1 MDFLSPVNFWNP
13 PLIKNFPPSL
23 ISYKWFMIPFVRD
36 MHYMLIL
43 CFVSRSKQTSN
54 KRWEGTISKRTEKA
68 PFCKRWNEIIWM
80 KKIWRAWGHCGG
92 AGYWPY
98 IGDMLCPYIIIC
110 AHPVPYLFPLTMS
123 HKLPVPR
130 EKVSIAVSA
139 SSQAEKCWY
148 GIVSGQQSIQGRRLI
163 WVQLSPLE
171 DLGSWLIDPCIT

>member
-1 MDFLSPVNFWNP
+1 
-13 PLIKNFPPSL
+13 
-23 ISYKWFMIPFVRD
+23 MIPFVRD
-36 MHYMLIL
+36 VQCTL
-43 CFVSRSKQTSN
+43 CIACWCYVLFQEANKHQTNIEKVQSSKG
-54 KRWEGTISKRTEKA
+54 KKA
-68 PFCKRWNEIIWM
+68 LFCKFRWNEIIWM
-80 KKIWRAWGHCGG
+80 KNIWRAWGHCGG

-139 SSQAEKCWY
+139 SSRAEKCWY

-171 DLGSWLIDPCIT
+171 DEADLIFVIFSHKCALGLNFSLHLKIA